1 MLIRVKVFPESKRE
15 EIIKKAEDR
24 FEVKVKEKAEMG
36 MANRAVVAALAQYF
50 KIPAAKIRLIKGA
63 RERSKI
69 FEIIGAGGDLF
80 SNR

>member
-1 MLIRVKVFPESKRE
+1 MLIRVKVFPESKNE

-36 MANRAVVAALAQYF
+36 MANRAVIAALSAHF
-50 KIPAAKIRLIKGA
+50 KIPSAKIRLIKGA

-69 FEIIGAGGDLF
+69 FDITGAGGNLF
-80 SNR
+80 PE